1 MLELLEYRHDWAAFT
16 MTIELMKYVV
26 FTLIPDVV
34 FHSAGQDEEQVTDHY
49 DRGDDFHEWY
59 APSSRLS
66 YRSPTELDLSFF
78 GFV

>member
-59 APSSRLS
+59 PFLSLPLSRIPVDEV
-66 YRSPTELDLSFF
+66 RFC
-78 GFV
+78 

>member
-59 APSSRLS
+59 ALSSRRFFFIIENRLS
-66 YRSPTELDLSFF
+66 D
-78 GFV
+78 

>member
-1 MLELLEYRHDWAAFT
+1 

-59 APSSRLS
+59 ALSSRRFFSSSRIVSL
-66 YRSPTELDLSFF
+66 TELDLSFF